1 AETITLYSI
10 TVTSR
15 QVLGWIALHEQFIG
29 NKIIAHIVSCTAILF
44 VLHGDGFRFNIFL
57 LGSVMA
63 TSSGALKTIFD
74 VILKGIIKDLTN
86 HKLIL
91 LMTSICLFGTL
102 LFWPFLL
109 ITHFSNIEPFG
120 LYDVNIYTCIGLT
133 ITALVFN
140 LLTIT
145 IPLVYTE
152 FSIVACLL
160 IVIPAIGLIDRY
172 YYLIHYNGL
181 FIAAMIFSFIG
192 IAIALLPKTLF
203 LHSSKKKKQQ
213 HQQGNISA
221 FEEIR
226 AQRRIRNYNLYN
238 EGKT

>member
-1 AETITLYSI
+1 MIRSLSILKPAETITLYSI

-160 IVIPAIGLIDRY
+160 IVIPAIGS
-172 YYLIHYNGL
+172 
-181 FIAAMIFSFIG
+181 AMIFSFIG